1 MRFAG
6 PTLAS
11 LVARHDPL
19 GVELEPI
26 LLTRRRLRLRLRLQ
40 IIGRIGRAPLARLT
54 EELGPALPRAQLLGQ
69 LIPTRLAIELILGL
83 VGRLRLG
90 QDLPRDLPKITR

>member
-1 MRFAG
+1 MRFPR

-26 LLTRRRLRLRLRLQ
+26 LLTQDRLRFGLVLL
-40 IIGRIGRAPLARLT
+40 ILALARAPLARLT
-54 EELGPALPRAQLLGQ
+54 EELRPALPGAQLLGQ
-69 LIPTRLAIELILGL
+69 LIPALLAIQLILGL

-90 QDLPRDLPKITR
+90 QDLPGDLPKVTR